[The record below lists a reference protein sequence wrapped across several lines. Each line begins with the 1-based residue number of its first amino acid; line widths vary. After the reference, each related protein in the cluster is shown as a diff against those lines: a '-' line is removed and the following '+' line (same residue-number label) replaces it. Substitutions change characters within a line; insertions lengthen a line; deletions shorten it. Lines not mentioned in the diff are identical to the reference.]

1 MANKVKK
8 SNKKQPIPFRKETNV
23 LGLKPWSDLP
33 EQLINVILW
42 QYSTLMF
49 DMSYG
54 GVTKSW
60 RSAQTKQCSN
70 PGAITQ
76 PWLELHDVNE
86 DTEFKFNIS
95 FHQGERTWLEILFN
109 IVDDVEVFRL
119 DIGTLSWIKMERL
132 GDRTLFLGSDCCMSA
147 RKLKKQIKKRV
158 SLRIEADANGLR
170 PWPGLPQQLINV
182 ISWPSSALMLDIS
195 YGGVTKSWS
204 IQTKQCNSQAMI
216 QQPRL
221 ELHDVKEDTKFKFST
236 TFLQGEWAW
245 NVCNAKTRPI
255 PAPWKH
261 YVGYSDGALVSRGAS
276 PNEYYLHFPEAGE
289 PYHLLPSWD
298 PRIPFRRVVIS
309 SSTRSPYWNM
319 NSLVMVLTGTTYPA
333 LVFYRKKQGAE
344 YAWMKQD
351 SAIPDPNC
359 NSYKSERNRF
369 MRFTNAIAHKGKFY
383 ALSLHGTLGVIEDI
397 ESQPRITALG
407 PKTGSTFRGF
417 KSF

>member
-1 MANKVKK
+1 
-8 SNKKQPIPFRKETNV
+8 
-23 LGLKPWSDLP
+23 
-33 EQLINVILW
+33 
-42 QYSTLMF
+42 
-49 DMSYG
+49 
-54 GVTKSW
+54 
-60 RSAQTKQCSN
+60 
-70 PGAITQ
+70 
-76 PWLELHDVNE
+76 
-86 DTEFKFNIS
+86 
-95 FHQGERTWLEILFN
+95 
-109 IVDDVEVFRL
+109 
-119 DIGTLSWIKMERL
+119 
-132 GDRTLFLGSDCCMSA
+132 
-147 RKLKKQIKKRV
+147 
-158 SLRIEADANGLR
+158 
-170 PWPGLPQQLINV
+170 
-182 ISWPSSALMLDIS
+182 MLDIS

-298 PRIPFRRVVIS
+298 PRIP
-309 SSTRSPYWNM
+309 
-319 NSLVMVLTGTTYPA
+319 
-333 LVFYRKKQGAE
+333 KKQGAE

-397 ESQPRITALG
+397 DHFKECLLESDGDILLIFLISRKSVNIVDDVEVFRLDVNTLSWIKIGRLGGDSALFL
-407 PKTGSTFRGF
+407 GSNCFMSVSASKMGCKSDCVYFSHHREDDWWVYDLQRGSISLCRSHEISH
-417 KSF
+417 KICR

>member
-1 MANKVKK
+1 M
-8 SNKKQPIPFRKETNV
+8 
-23 LGLKPWSDLP
+23 
-33 EQLINVILW
+33 
-42 QYSTLMF
+42 
-49 DMSYG
+49 
-54 GVTKSW
+54 
-60 RSAQTKQCSN
+60 
-70 PGAITQ
+70 
-76 PWLELHDVNE
+76 
-86 DTEFKFNIS
+86 
-95 FHQGERTWLEILFN
+95 
-109 IVDDVEVFRL
+109 
-119 DIGTLSWIKMERL
+119 
-132 GDRTLFLGSDCCMSA
+132 A

-170 PWPGLPQQLINV
+170 PWPDLPQQLINV

-261 YVGYSDGALVSRGAS
+261 YVGYSDGAL
-276 PNEYYLHFPEAGE
+276 
-289 PYHLLPSWD
+289 LLCF
-298 PRIPFRRVVIS
+298 I
-309 SSTRSPYWNM
+309 
-319 NSLVMVLTGTTYPA
+319 G
-333 LVFYRKKQGAE
+333 KKQGAE

-383 ALSLHGTLGVIEDI
+383 ALSLRGTLGVIEDI

-407 PKTGSTFRGF
+407 PKRAIPSVYSSHFKECLLESDGDILLIFLISRKSVNIVDDVEVFRLDVNTLSWIKIGRLGGDSALFLGSNCCMSVSASKMGCKSDCVYFSHHREDDWWVYDLQRGSISLCRSHEISH
-417 KSF
+417 KICR